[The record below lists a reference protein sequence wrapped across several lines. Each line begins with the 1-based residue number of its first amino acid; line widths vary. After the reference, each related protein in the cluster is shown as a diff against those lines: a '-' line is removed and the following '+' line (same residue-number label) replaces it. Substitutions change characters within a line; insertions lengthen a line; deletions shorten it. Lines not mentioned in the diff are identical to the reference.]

1 MNAFDKSA
9 IVARELG
16 IDSDEIANRKHFLEF
31 GDLDAELLKGL
42 QSQQQDYEE
51 IIATAFFNHLLGFP
65 QIRDLVPD
73 AATLERLKRTL
84 SIYFRSLTGGEYG
97 AEYILARLHVGI
109 VHKRVGL
116 DPKWYLGAYRKYLSH
131 FLFELWKLYGDDH
144 EKFLKTYDALLKVVL
159 FDIGLAID
167 TYHHADKQEVLQF
180 ERRLQSLLDGID
192 AIVWEADLDMH
203 FTFVSHQAQDMLGYP
218 LARWT
223 QEPEFW
229 RDIILPDDRSP
240 VINSLAVEIADGR
253 GHDMDY
259 RVRTADGRIVWIHGR
274 VSTVR
279 DKEGKLIGLRGLM
292 VDITA
297 LKEAQKKLVHL
308 ASFDEL
314 TGLPNRSLLQDRLR
328 QAMAQA
334 DRSGD
339 MVALLL
345 LDLDRFKNINDSLG
359 HDIGDVVLQTAAG
372 RLIGILREID
382 TMARFGGDEFMIML
396 TDIARLED
404 ITPIA
409 QNAIECLALPFTV
422 GEHEL
427 FLTASIGISVYPRDG
442 NDVQTLLKDAD
453 AAMYRAK
460 ESGKNR
466 FEFFTAEMNSAA
478 VHRLQFENQMR
489 QALARQ
495 EFVLHYQPQADI
507 DSGNIVGVE
516 ALVRWQHPELGMVPP
531 AEFIPLAEETGLI
544 VPLGEWIL
552 KEACRQA
559 MAWHAAGLP
568 ELRMAVNV
576 SVRQFA
582 EHNLIQV
589 VERILRETGL
599 APSLLKLEL
608 TESLFMQ
615 ETEGMIE
622 VIVGLRRLGV
632 RLSVDD
638 FGTGYS
644 SLSYLRRFPVT
655 SVKIDQSF
663 VRSITTDP
671 ASATLVRSIIGMA
684 HEMNLRVIAE
694 GVETEGHLG
703 FLASHRCDEIQG
715 YWLSRPLPSDECA
728 AFIQHFAG
736 LPVLG
741 KGEKPQERLLLLV
754 DDEVN
759 ITTSLKRLL
768 RSDGYRILT
777 ATSGQ
782 EGLELLA
789 TNPVGVIIS
798 DQRMPAMTGVEFFQ
812 RVKDIYPDTVR
823 IVLSGYTEL
832 KSVTDAINEGAIY
845 KFLTKP
851 WDDEQLR
858 DHVREAF
865 QRYELKQENV
875 RLGRELERA
884 NAELSE
890 VNRDLEM
897 RVAEKTEQIRH
908 NVNILQVSQ
917 EILEHLPAAVIG
929 IDDEGLVVIANRQA
943 DLLLAS
949 GGKGLLLGT
958 NVAECLPPA
967 LAAFAA
973 EASDETRMLMLED
986 GRRVSAI
993 CHRMGDICKT
1003 RGAIMVLNLVDTQ

>member
-16 IDSDEIANRKHFLEF
+16 IDSNEIANRKHFFEF

-42 QSQQQDYEE
+42 QSKQQDYEE
-51 IIATAFFNHLLGFP
+51 VIATAFFNHLLGFP
-65 QIRDLVPD
+65 QVRDLVPD
-73 AATLERLKRTL
+73 AETLERLKKTL
-84 SIYFRSLTGGEYG
+84 STYFRGLTAGEYG
-97 AEYILARLHVGI
+97 TEYILTRLHVGI

-180 ERRLQSLLDGID
+180 EKRLQSLLDGID

-229 RDIILPDDRSP
+229 REIILPDDRSP
-240 VINSLAVEIADGR
+240 VISSLFVEIADGR

-279 DKEGKLIGLRGLM
+279 DKEGKLVGLRGLM

-297 LKEAQKKLVHL
+297 LKDAQKKLVHL
-308 ASFDEL
+308 ASYDEL

-339 MVALLL
+339 MVAILL

-359 HDIGDVVLQTAAG
+359 HDVGDVVLQTVAG
-372 RLIGILREID
+372 RLIGILRDID

-396 TDIARLED
+396 TDIARVED

-409 QNAIECLALPFTV
+409 QNAVECLTLPFTV
-422 GEHEL
+422 GAHEL

-442 NDVQTLLKDAD
+442 KDVPTLLKDAD

-495 EFVLHYQPQADI
+495 EFVLHYQPQADL
-507 DSGNIVGVE
+507 DSGNITGVE

-531 AEFIPLAEETGLI
+531 VEFIPLAEETGLI

-552 KEACRQA
+552 EAACRQA
-559 MAWHAAGLP
+559 VAWQAAGLP

-582 EHNLIQV
+582 EHNLTQV
-589 VERILRETGL
+589 VERILHDTGL

-608 TESLFMQ
+608 TESLLMQ

-622 VIVGLRRLGV
+622 VILGLRKLGV

-703 FLASHRCDEIQG
+703 FLAYHRCDEIQG
-715 YWLSRPLPSDECA
+715 YWLSHPLPPDECA
-728 AFIQHFAG
+728 AFIQRFEG
-736 LPVLG
+736 LPALG
-741 KGEKPQERLLLLV
+741 IGEKPQERLLLLV

-759 ITTSLKRLL
+759 IATSLKRLL

-798 DQRMPAMTGVEFFQ
+798 DQRMPAMTGVEFFR

-865 QRYELKQENV
+865 QRYELKQENA

-908 NVNILQVSQ
+908 NVSILQVSQ

-943 DLLLAS
+943 DLLLAL
-949 GGKGLLLGT
+949 GGDGLLLGA
-958 NVAECLPPA
+958 NAAECLPPA

-973 EASDETRMLMLED
+973 EASDAPRMLMLED

-993 CHRMGDICKT
+993 CHRMGDLCKA
-1003 RGAIMVLNLVDTQ
+1003 RGTIVVLNLVDSK